1 MKKVLFDLK
10 NISFSNFNNK
20 IIKNINLKINEGDK
34 LALLGKSGSGK
45 TTLISILNGSLKP
58 TSGDYRIFNK
68 LFTKLTKEQK
78 DRIGTIWQDLRLIEE
93 LSAEQNVNCGLLG
106 KRNYIFALKNL
117 LNICSFKEAHKCME
131 ICNLEKSIYTRNTRI
146 LSGGQ
151 RQRIAIARTIIQQ
164 PSILLADEPFNNLD
178 PKIVNKLKNLF
189 INNQINSDIKIPDTI
204 VISSHR
210 LDLLDGFDRV
220 LGINDGEIMF
230 NIKTEELND
239 SHLKKIY

>member
-10 NISFSNFNNK
+10 NISFSSFNNK
-20 IIKNINLKINEGDK
+20 IIKNINLKIKEGDK